1 MGRMTH
7 QQVKHLY
14 WRAGFGITNKE
25 LKRVAKRGRAH
36 LVRRLLKPGEV
47 AQLQLRSE
55 EFVKDEIPPE
65 KLNPSRIRQR
75 QKQYLNFDW
84 LTEIISSDNVLTEKM
99 ALFWH
104 GHFACNIGNTYYQQ
118 DLVNTIRNN
127 ALGNFDT
134 LLRAISKSPAMM
146 QFLNTGQN
154 QKEHPNE
161 NFARELL
168 ELFTLGIGNYTEED
182 IKEVAK
188 AFTGWKTNR
197 DGDFF
202 INKKQHDNSQKTF
215 KGVTGNLDGDGIID
229 IILEQRETSIFICR
243 KIFKSFVNE
252 QVDDRLVGLMA
263 DVFRRDYN
271 ISELMEFVF
280 MSDWFYSNHNIG
292 CNIKSPIE
300 LIVGLSRS
308 FKVQYTSK
316 DGLLRAQKA
325 LNQTLFYPPNV
336 AGWPGGKA
344 WIDNSTLAYR
354 LRLPSLILNNG
365 SLDWEDPDGDE
376 DTFLES
382 DPSRSNLFSSTDWD
396 FFKKDVKK
404 LPRTEIPGLLLQS
417 NPLAIEN
424 NAYAFNETDSL
435 EEFTLAILSLPEYQT
450 C

>member
-1 MGRMTH
+1 MGRMT
-7 QQVKHLY
+7 QEQVKHLY
-14 WRAGFGITNKE
+14 WRAGFGISNME
-25 LKRVAKRGRAH
+25 LKRATKRGRAH
-36 LVRRLLKPGEV
+36 LVRQLLKPREV
-47 AQLQLRSE
+47 TQLQLRSE
-55 EFVKDEIPPE
+55 EFVTNEIPPK
-65 KLNPSRIRQR
+65 KLSPFRIKQQ

-84 LTEIISSDNVLTEKM
+84 LTEIILSDNVLAEKM
-99 ALFWH
+99 SLFWH
-104 GHFACNIGNTYYQQ
+104 GHFACNIGNTNYLK
-118 DLVNTIRNN
+118 DLVNIIRKN
-127 ALGNFDT
+127 ALGNFDI
-134 LLRAISKSPAMM
+134 LLREISKSPAMM
-146 QFLNTGQN
+146 QFLNTRQN
-154 QKEHPNE
+154 KKENPNE

-168 ELFTLGIGNYTEED
+168 ELFTLGIGNYTEQD

-188 AFTGWKTNR
+188 AFTGWKTNK

-202 INKKQHDNSQKTF
+202 INKKQHDNSQKIF

-229 IILEQRETSIFICR
+229 IILEQKETSIFICR

-252 QVDDRLVGLMA
+252 QVDDQLVGLMA

-308 FKVQYTSK
+308 FKVQYARK

-325 LNQTLFYPPNV
+325 LNQMLFYPPNV
-336 AGWPGGKA
+336 AGWPGGKT

-365 SLDWEDPDGDE
+365 SLDWEDTDGDE
-376 DTFLES
+376 DTFLEN
-382 DPSRSNLFSSTDWD
+382 DPSMRNLFSSADWD
-396 FFKKDVKK
+396 FFKKDVGK
-404 LPRTEIPGLLLQS
+404 LTRAEIPGLLLQS
-417 NPLAIEN
+417 SPLALEVN
-424 NAYAFNETDSL
+424 EYAFNEADSR